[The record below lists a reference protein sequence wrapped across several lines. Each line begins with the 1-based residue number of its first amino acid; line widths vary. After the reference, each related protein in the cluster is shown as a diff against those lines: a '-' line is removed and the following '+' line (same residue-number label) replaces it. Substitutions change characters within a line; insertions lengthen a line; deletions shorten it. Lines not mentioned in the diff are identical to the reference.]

1 MSKELPKMYVNKIEN
16 DLRNNQ
22 NSFCTYQDENLK
34 SEKDSGKKEP
44 SLSYEFTKLELEQK
58 IYHILD
64 PKKYVYKANVHIVT
78 EEGVIQRKIIGYV
91 NGNLITYD
99 NEKISIDT
107 IKDIYL

>member
-22 NSFCTYQDENLK
+22 DSFCTYQDENSK
-34 SEKDSGKKEP
+34 SEKDSREAFSSFP
-44 SLSYEFTKLELEQK
+44 HEFTKLELEQK

-64 PKKYVYKANVHIVT
+64 PKKYIYKANVHIVT
-78 EEGVIQRKIIGYV
+78 EDGIIQRKIIGYV